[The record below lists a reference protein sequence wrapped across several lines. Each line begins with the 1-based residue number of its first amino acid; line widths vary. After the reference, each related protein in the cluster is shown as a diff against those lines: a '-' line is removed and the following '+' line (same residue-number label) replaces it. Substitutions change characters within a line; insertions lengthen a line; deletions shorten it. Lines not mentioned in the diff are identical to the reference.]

1 MSCAE
6 IELVTVDVIRRRSEA
21 DDKTKLTERI
31 NGVNSQR
38 SGLNGLNEEVKPW
51 ERINRIPN
59 IQYRLLIF
67 RYNLPFFFGI
77 REYTISKI
85 KGRAVTQFG

>member
-59 IQYRLLIF
+59 R
-67 RYNLPFFFGI
+67 
-77 REYTISKI
+77 KC
-85 KGRAVTQFG
+85 

>member
-21 DDKTKLTERI
+21 DDKTKLTEII

-38 SGLNGLNEEVKPW
+38 SGLNGLNEEIKPL

-59 IQYRLLIF
+59 R
-67 RYNLPFFFGI
+67 
-77 REYTISKI
+77 KC
-85 KGRAVTQFG
+85 